1 MGGHSLLA
9 VRLVSRVRSVLGV
22 EIGVRAVFE
31 APSVGLLVER
41 LEGADR
47 ARPGLSA
54 RVRPEVVPLSF
65 AQQRLWFLGELEG
78 PNATYNI
85 PAGIRLRGELDVE
98 ALSAALDDVVARH
111 EVLRTVFPMV
121 EGTAQQQ
128 VLDAESAGCE
138 LTVTDVTS
146 ENLTEVMAEAAG
158 CVFDL
163 SVDVPLRAWL
173 FALGAD
179 EYVLM
184 LVLHHVAGDGWS
196 MAPLARDVSVAYAA
210 RTAGEVPAWEPLPVQ
225 YADYTLWQREL
236 LGEESDPESVMARQ
250 LAYWRRALADVP
262 DELVLPVDR
271 PRPAIASYQGGIVEL
286 DVEPGVH
293 ARLVEVAR
301 AHGVTLFMVLQA
313 GMAALLSRLGAG
325 RDIPFGVPVA
335 GRSDEVLEDL
345 VGFFVNTLVIRTDV
359 SGDPTFAEL
368 LERVRETGLGAYAHE
383 DVPFERLVEEL
394 APTRSMA
401 RHPLFQ
407 IMLGL
412 DTHADAVVD
421 LPGLEAEVIASKEVA
436 AKFDLDLNVRERF
449 DATGAPA
456 GLGGTVVYAVDLFDE
471 ATVAELVERFV
482 RVLEAV
488 TADPHQP
495 VSRIQILGDAE
506 RHRILTEWK
515 NFTKDSTKS
524 STRDSSRDSVKGSAA
539 GIPSRPLP
547 VLDAARQSGADA
559 ASEVF
564 VLDAALQPV
573 PAGVAGDLYVAGGLK
588 HHGYEGRPGL
598 TAERFVACPFGAA
611 GERMYRT
618 GDVVRWRADGS
629 LELVGSAHE
638 EQDPGTSTAAD
649 EGQAVRRRGP
659 SSVQEE
665 ILCSV
670 FAEMLDLPQV
680 GVDDN
685 FFELGGHSLMAVKLV
700 VRLRELGMPVSVR
713 SLFATPTAAGL
724 AAAVS
729 AESQSAVT
737 VPENLIP
744 AGADVITPEM
754 LPLADLTTDEIGRIA
769 ARVEGGAANIADIYP
784 LAPLQEG
791 IFFHSVIGNENG
803 ADVYVLP
810 TVLRFDSRDRL
821 DQFLSVLQQA
831 VDRHDTLRTGFAW
844 EGLREPVQV
853 VVRHAE
859 IPVREVDLH
868 GAGDPV
874 QGLLALCSPSMDIR
888 KAPLLRATV
897 AAEPGSDRWLMA
909 MQAHHLVQDHTAM
922 GVLFAEVSALLRGD
936 TEELPVPVPFR
947 EFVAQARLGV
957 SRGEHE
963 RFFGELLGGVSEPTA
978 PFGLLDVHG
987 DGSDVAEATALLDA
1001 GVAAR
1006 LREQARRL
1014 GVSPATLF
1022 HVVWARVV
1030 AVTSGRDDVVFGSV
1044 LFGRMQAGA
1053 GADRTPGL
1061 FINTLPVRVPTGRV
1075 SVSDAVRG
1083 MQKQLADLLVHEHA
1097 PLTLAQQAADLAA
1110 ETPLFTSLLNYRQ
1123 NANAAQRLGR
1133 SIEELN
1139 TGLDGV
1145 ELLSAH
1151 ERTNYPLTVSV
1162 DDTGEGFGLTVQA
1175 AAPIAAESVC
1185 GLVSAAAEGIV
1196 AALEEESGAAL
1207 LGRVA
1212 VLGEAERD
1220 RLVGEWSGVSRP
1232 VAEASLTE
1240 LFAAQVGRTPEAIA
1254 VTFGGTQWSYGE
1266 LDARA
1271 SRLAR
1276 LLISRGVGAESLVA
1290 VCMERSADLVVA
1302 LLAVLKAG
1310 GAYVPIDPQY
1320 PADRIAYVLEDA
1332 RPVLVLTSDAV
1343 QSVVPVVEDVERVVV
1358 DEPHTVSVLADLDAG
1373 ALTDAERGAPVL
1385 PSHVAYVIYTSGST
1399 GRPKGVA
1406 VPHGNVVALFGG
1418 TDGWFGFGAGDVWA
1432 WFHSFAFDFSV

>member
-1 MGGHSLLA
+1 M
-9 VRLVSRVRSVLGV
+9 
-22 EIGVRAVFE
+22 
-31 APSVGLLVER
+31 
-41 LEGADR
+41 
-47 ARPGLSA
+47 
-54 RVRPEVVPLSF
+54 
-65 AQQRLWFLGELEG
+65 
-78 PNATYNI
+78 
-85 PAGIRLRGELDVE
+85 
-98 ALSAALDDVVARH
+98 
-111 EVLRTVFPMV
+111 
-121 EGTAQQQ
+121 
-128 VLDAESAGCE
+128 
-138 LTVTDVTS
+138 
-146 ENLTEVMAEAAG
+146 
-158 CVFDL
+158 
-163 SVDVPLRAWL
+163 
-173 FALGAD
+173 
-179 EYVLM
+179 
-184 LVLHHVAGDGWS
+184 
-196 MAPLARDVSVAYAA
+196 
-210 RTAGEVPAWEPLPVQ
+210 Q
-225 YADYTLWQREL
+225 YADYALWQREL
-236 LGEESDPESVMARQ
+236 LGEESDSESVMARQ
-250 LAYWRRALADVP
+250 LAYWRQALADVP

-271 PRPAIASYQGGIVEL
+271 PRPDVATYQGDVVRL
-286 DVEPGVH
+286 DVQPSVH

-325 RDIPFGVPVA
+325 RDIPLGVPVA
-335 GRSDEVLEDL
+335 GRSDEALEEL

-359 SGDPTFAEL
+359 SGDPSFAEL
-368 LERVRETGLGAYAHE
+368 LERVREAGLGAYAHE

-449 DATGAPA
+449 DASGAPA
-456 GLGGTVVYAVDLFDE
+456 GLDGTVVYAVDLFDE
-471 ATVAELVERFV
+471 PTVAELVERFV
-482 RVLEAV
+482 RVLDAA
-488 TADPHQP
+488 TTNPHQP
-495 VSRIQILGDAE
+495 VSRIQILGDTE
-506 RHRILTEWK
+506 RDRILNEWK
-515 NFTKDSTKS
+515 D
-524 STRDSSRDSVKGSAA
+524 SAA
-539 GIPSRPLP
+539 GVPARTLP
-547 VLDAARQSGADA
+547 VLDAAPHNGADTG
-559 ASEVF
+559 SNVF

-588 HHGYEGRPGL
+588 DHGYEGRPGL
-598 TAERFVACPFGAA
+598 TAERFVACPFGTA

-629 LELVGSAHE
+629 LELVGKAHD
-638 EQDPGTSTAAD
+638 EQEPNASTAVDA
-649 EGQAVRRRGP
+649 GQPARGRGP

-729 AESQSAVT
+729 AEGQGAVT

-754 LPLADLTTDEIGRIA
+754 LPLVELTTGEIGRIT
-769 ARVEGGAANIADIYP
+769 ARVPGGAANIADVYP

-810 TVLRFDSRDRL
+810 TVLRFDSRERL
-821 DQFLSVLQQA
+821 DQFLSVLQTA

-859 IPVREVDLH
+859 IPVNEVDLG
-868 GAGDPV
+868 GADGDLV
-874 QGLLALCSPSMDIR
+874 QRLLDLCSPSMDIR
-888 KAPLLRATV
+888 QAPLLRATV
-897 AAEPGSDRWLMA
+897 AAEPGSDRWLMV

-936 TEELPVPVPFR
+936 AEELPAPVPFR

-957 SRGEHE
+957 SRAEHE
-963 RFFGELLGGVSEPTA
+963 RFFGELLHGVTEPTA

-987 DGSDVAEATALLDA
+987 DGSDVAEATAPLDA
-1001 GVAAR
+1001 GLAVR

-1022 HVVWARVV
+1022 HLVWARVA

-1061 FINTLPVRVPTGRV
+1061 FINTLPVRVPTGQV
-1075 SVSDAVRG
+1075 SVTEAVRG

-1175 AAPIAAESVC
+1175 AAPIAAQAVC

-1196 AALEEESGAAL
+1196 TALEDESEGL
-1207 LGRVA
+1207 LLERVP
-1212 VLGEAERD
+1212 VLGEAEQD
-1220 RLVGEWSGVSRP
+1220 RLVREWSGASRP

-1240 LFAAQVGRTPEAIA
+1240 LFAAQAARTPDATA
-1254 VTFGGTQWSYGE
+1254 VTFGATEWSYAE

-1271 SRLAR
+1271 NRLAR

-1332 RPVLVLTSDAV
+1332 QPVLALTSTAV
-1343 QSVVPVVEDVERVVV
+1343 QSAVPTAEDVERVVV
-1358 DEPHTVSVLADLDAG
+1358 DDAQTLSALADLDAG
-1373 ALTDAERGAPVL
+1373 AVTDAERGGQIL
-1385 PSHVAYVIYTSGST
+1385 PSQVAYVIYTSGST

-1406 VPHGNVVALFGG
+1406 VPHGNVVALF
-1418 TDGWFGFGAGDVWA
+1418 
-1432 WFHSFAFDFSV
+1432 